1 MKLTNETLAVLKN
14 FANINPGIEFKKGKS
29 LTTISSTKTVLA
41 KASVKDEF
49 TDDFCIYDLNQF
61 LSVHSLNKDVELE
74 FDSLNV
80 IFKNKHS
87 KIKYRKTAKNMI
99 VTPPEKELTLPSVD
113 VEFTLTEDDLSSI
126 LKSASVLQSPSIA
139 IESDGEK
146 ISITSFDPKD
156 NSSHT
161 NSTEI
166 SDGNGKKFKAVFL
179 TENFKMLPGS
189 YSVQLCSK
197 GLSSFKN
204 TKEDIQYWIAIE
216 SKDSDLSFS
225 GV

>member
-87 KIKYRKTAKNMI
+87 KIKYR
-99 VTPPEKELTLPSVD
+99 
-113 VEFTLTEDDLSSI
+113 
-126 LKSASVLQSPSIA
+126 
-139 IESDGEK
+139 
-146 ISITSFDPKD
+146 
-156 NSSHT
+156 
-161 NSTEI
+161 
-166 SDGNGKKFKAVFL
+166 
-179 TENFKMLPGS
+179 
-189 YSVQLCSK
+189 
-197 GLSSFKN
+197 
-204 TKEDIQYWIAIE
+204 
-216 SKDSDLSFS
+216 
-225 GV
+225 